1 MSLPLIRKP
10 FIVQGLAFTIAVF
23 MMNNAQAASEQ
34 EQIQQLR
41 DEVKE
46 LRALLEQYVPQSKQK
61 NNVPQY
67 DTQRS
72 TTVAS
77 VSTQNI
83 SSNTQKRLKN
93 RL

>member
-46 LRALLEQYVPQSKQK
+46 LRALLEQYVPE
-61 NNVPQY
+61 
-67 DTQRS
+67 
-72 TTVAS
+72 
-77 VSTQNI
+77 
-83 SSNTQKRLKN
+83 
-93 RL
+93 

>member
-1 MSLPLIRKP
+1 MSLSLIRKP
-10 FIVQGLAFTIAVF
+10 FVIQGLAFTVAAL

-61 NNVPQY
+61 NDLQ
-67 DTQRS
+67 
-72 TTVAS
+72 
-77 VSTQNI
+77 
-83 SSNTQKRLKN
+83 
-93 RL
+93 